1 MRVIPQNGPG
11 KSHFL
16 KVAQLSATTCL
27 PPLGTTKWSSVPLW
41 PVSGLMLLIIGV
53 TFPEIAIVLSSPYP
67 LITSV
72 TVAKIKYAAHSPV
85 GKHIA
90 LMLLLARLSMG
101 GWGLAVVWTLGTG
114 HMIQGTLA
122 ILKDSRDAGLY

>member
-16 KVAQLSATTCL
+16 KVAQLSATTCS
-27 PPLGTTKWSSVPLW
+27 PPLRTTKWSWVPLW

-72 TVAKIKYAAHSPV
+72 TAAKIKYAAHSPV
-85 GKHIA
+85 GKHVA

-101 GWGLAVVWTLGTG
+101 GGVGFSSGVD
-114 HMIQGTLA
+114 MIQGTPA
-122 ILKDSRDAGLY
+122 ILKDGRDAGVKPLS

>member
-1 MRVIPQNGPG
+1 
-11 KSHFL
+11 
-16 KVAQLSATTCL
+16 
-27 PPLGTTKWSSVPLW
+27 
-41 PVSGLMLLIIGV
+41 MLLIIGV

-72 TVAKIKYAAHSPV
+72 TVAQIKYAAHSPV

-101 GWGLAVVWTLGTG
+101 GRLAAVWTLGTG

-122 ILKDSRDAGLY
+122 ILKDSRDAGVKPFTNGCDLKTEIRLY

>member
-1 MRVIPQNGPG
+1 
-11 KSHFL
+11 
-16 KVAQLSATTCL
+16 
-27 PPLGTTKWSSVPLW
+27 
-41 PVSGLMLLIIGV
+41 MLLIIGV

-122 ILKDSRDAGLY
+122 ILKDSRDAGVKPFANRRDLKTEISLY